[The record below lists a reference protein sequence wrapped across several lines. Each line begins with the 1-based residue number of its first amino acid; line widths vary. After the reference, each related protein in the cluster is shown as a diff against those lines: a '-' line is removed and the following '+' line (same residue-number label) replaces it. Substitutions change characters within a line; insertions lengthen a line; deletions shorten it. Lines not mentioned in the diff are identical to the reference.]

1 MAIIVTFGEVG
12 FRYSRFPKRHNVQEN
27 AKFQHEYS
35 LMALLDSETELNVL
49 TFLLLFFVGSG
60 GSGALGFPKQKMF
73 RWFRCSRIPETENV
87 QENAKFQHEYS
98 LMALLDSETEMFRN
112 CERRRFLFD
121 SPGFRNGK
129 CSGGSGAPGFRN
141 RKCLQVGVSLESEIG
156 SSGIRDLD
164 SFDFWYWIGILGPSP
179 PASILGLD
187 NV

>member
-35 LMALLDSETELNVL
+35 LMALLN
-49 TFLLLFFVGSG
+49 
-60 GSGALGFPKQKMF
+60 
-73 RWFRCSRIPETENV
+73 
-87 QENAKFQHEYS
+87 
-98 LMALLDSETEMFRN
+98 SETEMFRN

-156 SSGIRDLD
+156 SSRIRDL
-164 SFDFWYWIGILGPSP
+164 FTVLRFWESDRSGAGPSP

-187 NV
+187 NVYWIWLDYCNEITKVNSSLAPCLVSFED